1 MASVNDATAGPE
13 VTTDAFK
20 KKFMARLIVVLS
32 GGMFLDGYILGI
44 IGPVSAVYT
53 KELGISSVWEGLITA
68 AALFGILFGSPL
80 GGDLSDKIGRKP
92 LFMLDI
98 ALFTVAATM
107 QFFITGPLMFLIVRF
122 LMGVAIGME
131 YSVGWPMMAEFSPAK
146 LRGRLMGLTV
156 FMWYVGFMVA
166 FAVGY
171 CLNKYTSLNWRFIIG
186 TSAFIALAL
195 LLGRLGMPESPQWL
209 WNKGKQGEARGIA
222 TKYMSTTYVSEMEQA
237 KSGHGTG
244 KVSELFSHQYWRA
257 TFFTSVFWFA
267 NVAPYFAIATFA
279 DQVLQKYGLAGG
291 LAGGVGMS
299 AVTAAAVGISVLMV
313 DKIGRRPLAVWP
325 LWTCAVVLA
334 IISLW
339 SGAPAAL
346 VLTLFLIFSA
356 MNGIGGMITS
366 IYPGEVF
373 PVEVRG
379 VGTGFTAAVSR
390 VGAGMGTFLLPWS
403 IANLGMP
410 ISMGIFAVIALIG
423 AVVTQWL
430 APETGGKT
438 LAELADHF
446 GH

>member
-1 MASVNDATAGPE
+1 MASVSDATIEPE
-13 VTTDAFK
+13 ETTDAFK
-20 KKFMARLIVVLS
+20 KKFMARLITVLC

-44 IGPVSAVYT
+44 IGPVSAVFT
-53 KELGISSVWEGLITA
+53 KDLGINSLWEGLITA

-80 GGDLSDKIGRKP
+80 GGKMSDKYGRKP
-92 LFMLDI
+92 LFIIDI
-98 ALFTVAATM
+98 LLFTVAATM

-131 YSVGWPMMAEFSPAK
+131 YSVGWPMMAEFSPSH
-146 LRGRLMGLTV
+146 LRGRLMGLTNV
-156 FMWYVGFMVA
+156 LWYGGFMVA
-166 FAVGY
+166 YAVGY

-195 LLGRLGMPESPQWL
+195 FLGRLGMPESPQWL
-209 WNKGKQGEARGIA
+209 WNRGRQDVARGIA

-257 TFFTSVFWFA
+257 TLFTSVFWFA

-299 AVTAAAVGISVLMV
+299 AITTVAVGVGVLMV
-313 DKIGRRPLAVWP
+313 DKVGRRPLCIWP
-325 LWTCAVVLA
+325 QWICVIALG

-339 SGAPAAL
+339 AGAPPAV

-356 MNGIGGMITS
+356 MNGVGGMITAV
-366 IYPGEVF
+366 YPGEVF
-373 PVEVRG
+373 PVEIRG
-379 VGTGFTAAVSR
+379 VGTGFAAAISR
-390 VGAGMGTFLLPWS
+390 IGAGMGAFLLPWS
-403 IANLGMP
+403 ITHLGMAV
-410 ISMGIFAVIALIG
+410 SMGIFTLVAFIG
-423 AVVTQWL
+423 ASVSQWL

-438 LAELADHF
+438 LAELADSF

>member
-1 MASVNDATAGPE
+1 M
-13 VTTDAFK
+13 
-20 KKFMARLIVVLS
+20 
-32 GGMFLDGYILGI
+32 
-44 IGPVSAVYT
+44 
-53 KELGISSVWEGLITA
+53 
-68 AALFGILFGSPL
+68 
-80 GGDLSDKIGRKP
+80 SDKFGRKP

-107 QFFITGPLMFLIVRF
+107 QFFITGPMMFLIVRF

-156 FMWYVGFMVA
+156 FMWYFGFMVA
-166 FAVGY
+166 FTVGY
-171 CLNKYTSLNWRFIIG
+171 CLNKYTDLGWRFIIG

-195 LLGRLGMPESPQWL
+195 FLGRLGMPESPQWL
-209 WNKGKQGEARGIA
+209 WNKGKLHEARGLA

-244 KVSELFSHQYWRA
+244 RISELFSPQYWRA
-257 TFFTSVFWFA
+257 TLFVSVFWFA

-299 AVTAAAVGISVLMV
+299 AVTAAAVGLSVLVV
-313 DKIGRRPLAVWP
+313 DKVGRRPLCVWP
-325 LWTCAVVLA
+325 QWICVVVLG

-339 SGAPAAL
+339 AGAPAL
-346 VLTLFLIFSA
+346 VVLVLFLIFSA

-366 IYPGEVF
+366 VYPGEVF
-373 PVEVRG
+373 PVEIRG
-379 VGTGFTAAVSR
+379 LGTGFSAAISR
-390 VGAGMGTFLLPWS
+390 IGAASGTFILPWCIANIGMGP
-403 IANLGMP
+403 
-410 ISMGIFAVIALIG
+410 SMGIFAVVALIG
-423 AVVTQWL
+423 AAVSQWL

-438 LAELADHF
+438 LAELADSF

>member
-1 MASVNDATAGPE
+1 MASVSDATIEPE
-13 VTTDAFK
+13 ETTDAFK
-20 KKFMARLIVVLS
+20 KKFMARLIVVLT

-44 IGPVSAVYT
+44 IGPVSAVYAE
-53 KELGISSVWEGLITA
+53 ELGVSALWEGLITG

-80 GGDLSDKIGRKP
+80 GGYLSDKFGRKP
-92 LFMLDI
+92 LFMFDI
-98 ALFTVAATM
+98 ALFTVASAM
-107 QFFITGPLMFLIVRF
+107 QFFVDGPLMFLIIRF

-131 YSVGWPMMAEFSPAK
+131 YSVGWPMMAEFSPAAI
-146 LRGRLMGLTV
+146 RGRLMGLTV

-166 FAVGY
+166 FTVGY
-171 CLNKYTSLNWRFIIG
+171 CLNKYTDLGWRFIIG
-186 TSAFIALAL
+186 TSTFIAVL
-195 LLGRLGMPESPQWL
+195 LLIGRLGMPESPQWM
-209 WNKGKQGEARGIA
+209 WNKGKLAEARGVA

-237 KSGHGTG
+237 KAGHGTG
-244 KVSELFSHQYWRA
+244 KVSELFSPQYWRA
-257 TFFTSVFWFA
+257 TFFVSVFWFA

-279 DQVLQKYGLAGG
+279 DQVLQKYGLSGG

-313 DKIGRRPLAVWP
+313 DKVGRRPLAVWP
-325 LWTCAVVLA
+325 LWICVIVLGIIA
-334 IISLW
+334 IW
-339 SGAPAAL
+339 AGAPAWL

-366 IYPGEVF
+366 VYPGEVF

-390 VGAGMGTFLLPWS
+390 VGAGLGTFMLPWS
-403 IANLGMP
+403 ITNLGMS
-410 ISMGIFAVIALIG
+410 ISMGIFAGIALIG
-423 AVVTQWL
+423 AIVTQWL

-438 LAELADHF
+438 LAELADSF

>member
-1 MASVNDATAGPE
+1 MSSIENSVADSSQ
-13 VTTDAFK
+13 TTDAFK

-53 KELGISSVWEGLITA
+53 KDLGISSVWEGLITA

-131 YSVGWPMMAEFSPAK
+131 YSVGWPMMAEFSPAA

-166 FAVGY
+166 FTVGY

-209 WNKGKQGEARGIA
+209 WNKGKQSLARGIA

-279 DQVLQKYGLAGG
+279 DQVLQKYGLSGG

-299 AVTAAAVGISVLMV
+299 AVTAAAVGLSVLVV

-325 LWTCAVVLA
+325 LWICVIALGIIA
-334 IISLW
+334 IW
-339 SGAPAAL
+339 AGAPAAL

-356 MNGIGGMITS
+356 LNGIGGMLTS

-403 IANLGMP
+403 IANLGMS